1 MNKMKKIMITIAMV
15 GMMALGLH
23 MSNTYTR
30 DVVIDSIE
38 NNIVTF
44 IDTTGNMWE
53 WEAREGETYK
63 EGQEVKLIMNNM
75 DTTDITDDTIVK
87 IK

>member
-1 MNKMKKIMITIAMV
+1 MNKMKKIVITIAMV
-15 GMMALGLH
+15 SMMTLGLH

-30 DVVIDSIE
+30 EVVVDSIE

-53 WEAREGETYK
+53 WEAREDENYK